1 MLVCT
6 QEGVD
11 SRRSVSLPW
20 WLVGLQ
26 HAAHARTIHSS
37 AMQLGLRNLPANTL
51 RVLRQGANPAR
62 VRSRALYWPTF
73 GTGVETSGRRSCQGS
88 LEPPR
93 EIPVYKILKLQ
104 DVFLVHSDQLLANLR
119 L

>member
-6 QEGVD
+6 QGGVD

-26 HAAHARTIHSS
+26 HAAHARAIHSS
-37 AMQLGLRNLPANTL
+37 AMQLGLRNLPAKTF
-51 RVLRQGANPAR
+51 RVPRQGATPAR

-73 GTGVETSGRRSCQGS
+73 GTGVETSGQRRGQG
-88 LEPPR
+88 LRKPPR
-93 EIPVYKILKLQ
+93 EIPVYEFLDLQ
-104 DVFLVHSDQLLANLR
+104 DVFPVRSDQLPANLR